1 MRGKLVGWA
10 GTILPCCWRR
20 SNCCASAALLNSP
33 QAPFPT
39 HLSYLLAGL
48 VPGWS
53 ERSPD
58 APSKPTMLTER
69 HFEKF
74 VVKSVFGEVC
84 SDCRRDIINEH
95 AIEDRCFGSKR
106 LQALCRTG
114 NGRAWMYAAV
124 WSETRRVGVV
134 AARMEGKQTA
144 GSAHQADQSMTLCR
158 TKLHETAWH
167 QITFAVPER
176 PFFIFRTLHF
186 DCLGVGC

>member
-1 MRGKLVGWA
+1 MLKSRAQWLGYAHGSFDFHLSPLLAAWLRSRRALHDALAERRIAGASFGTLTGRMRGKLVGWA

-84 SDCRRDIINEH
+84 SDCRRDIINED
-95 AIEDRCFGSKR
+95 AIEDLCFGSKR

-124 WSETRRVGVV
+124 WS
-134 AARMEGKQTA
+134 
-144 GSAHQADQSMTLCR
+144 
-158 TKLHETAWH
+158 
-167 QITFAVPER
+167 
-176 PFFIFRTLHF
+176 
-186 DCLGVGC
+186 